1 MKVYVNA
8 GHDRHLDSG
17 AVNPRLNLRE
27 CDAAYELACLVKKYL
42 EGNGIAVLFGQKDD
56 LYAVC
61 DEANR
66 EDCDLFISLHFN
78 AFNGRAS
85 GTETLISGSTGSLML
100 GHCIQSNLRAVLN
113 LPNRGLKER
122 PGLFVLRSTVM
133 PAVLVEVCFIDNDF
147 DWRRYAVHKDD
158 AARAI
163 AMGIMQYPG
172 QMKGAALWGEA
183 A

>member
-1 MKVYVNA
+1 M
-8 GHDRHLDSG
+8 S
-17 AVNPRLNLRE
+17 
-27 CDAAYELACLVKKYL
+27 YL
-42 EGNGIAVLFGQKDD
+42 EDNGIAVHFGQSDD

-61 DEANR
+61 DEANW

-100 GHCIQSNLRAVLN
+100 GHCIQSNVKAVLN

-122 PGLFVLRSTVM
+122 PGLFVLRSTMM
-133 PAVLVEVCFIDNDF
+133 PAVLVEVCFIDNDS
-147 DWRRYAVHKDD
+147 DWRRYEAHKD
-158 AARAI
+158 AVARAI
-163 AMGIMQYPG
+163 ATGILQYPA